1 MNFMKRYNFMVK
13 AVIFDMYETLIT
25 HYACPLYFSEEM
37 AMDAGISLDEFR
49 KEWRGTEHDRSIG
62 KFSTDEVISEILHR
76 HQSYSDEK
84 LSIIMSK
91 RIHTK
96 EECFK
101 HLHPE
106 IVPLLKS
113 LKEKEILIGL
123 ISNCFS
129 EEAKVIRESSLYP
142 YFDAAFLSCEEG
154 VEKPDKEIFHRC
166 MKALKLKPE
175 ECIYVGDGGS
185 QELEAAKS
193 LGLYPLQALWYRNK
207 KSEHVIKLKEGFEH
221 LENPMNI
228 LNYL

>member
-1 MNFMKRYNFMVK
+1 MIK

-37 AMDAGISLDEFR
+37 AMDAGISLEEFR
-49 KEWRGTEHDRSIG
+49 KEWRSTEHDRSIG
-62 KFSTDEVISEILHR
+62 IFTTDEVISQILYR
-76 HQSYSDEK
+76 HQCYSDEK
-84 LSIIMSK
+84 LSILMSK

-106 IVPLLKS
+106 IIPLLKS
-113 LKEKEILIGL
+113 LKEKGIIIGL

-129 EEAKVIRESSLYP
+129 EEAKVIRDSCLYP
-142 YFDAAFLSCEEG
+142 YFDAVFLSCEEG
-154 VEKPDKEIFHRC
+154 VEKPDKEIFLRC
-166 MKALKLKPE
+166 MSTLNVKPE

-185 QELEAAKS
+185 HELEAARS
-193 LGLYPLQALWYRNK
+193 LGMYPLQALWYWNK
-207 KSEHVIKLKEGFEH
+207 KSEHVIKLKEEFEQ
-221 LENPMNI
+221 LDNPMVI

>member
-1 MNFMKRYNFMVK
+1 MIK

-37 AMDAGISLDEFR
+37 AMDAGISLEEFR
-49 KEWRGTEHDRSIG
+49 KEWRATEHDRSIG
-62 KFSTDEVISEILHR
+62 KLTTDEVISQILHR
-76 HQSYSDEK
+76 HECYSDEK
-84 LSIIMSK
+84 LSMMMLK
-91 RIHTK
+91 RIQTK

-113 LKEKEILIGL
+113 LKEKGILIGL

-142 YFDAAFLSCEEG
+142 YFDAALLSCEEG
-154 VEKPDKEIFHRC
+154 VEKPNKEIFLRC
-166 MKALKLKPE
+166 MSSLNVKPE

-193 LGLYPLQALWYRNK
+193 LGMYPLQALWYRNK
-207 KSEHVIKLKEGFEH
+207 KSEHVIKLKEGFEQ